1 MLLGRAPSQPHGAAP
16 PPLATRGAA
25 PTGLGGGMGS
35 PLAWGATPAQTIDR
49 EGRGP
54 GLSPARKQRHRD
66 WYKVS
71 VDTLRGWGM
80 FALVVLLGI
89 GAWFGFRVWEQH
101 AIQREAARTIDT
113 ARVLFQRVRAEPTLA
128 TFQTEYEAAW
138 DGIERARALYG
149 EGRFEAA
156 LARATGSREMLLS
169 LLDASRHGHGGG
181 EAQFLAVQGGVEFRR
196 SDRGAWEPARGRVML
211 EPGDYVKTGNN
222 GSAEIMFVDGTLY
235 TVRPDTLFLVSAR
248 RRGDA
253 DAKAVELQYG
263 WINLNTAQSSSR
275 VATPRAEAVVGQQ
288 SEAMVAYDGASGQG
302 RFAAYRGEIRVAADG
317 EERRIGPLQTL
328 TQSARLAEVK
338 PLPPAPTLLAPAEN
352 ADVDI
357 DRERRLRIAWAEVDG
372 SERYALQ
379 ISRNRL
385 FVDNVIDVAN
395 RRRAEATLG
404 VQGEG
409 TFLWRV
415 AAINEENERG
425 PWSEPGRFRVASFR
439 TGGGPEDREPP
450 ELEVQDVQS
459 YGSIFIV
466 SGRTEPGASV
476 WINEESVTVEA
487 DGAFT
492 KTIQLIQSGWAFLEV
507 KAADVAGNE
516 ATRRNR
522 VFVESL

>member
-1 MLLGRAPSQPHGAAP
+1 M
-16 PPLATRGAA
+16 
-25 PTGLGGGMGS
+25 
-35 PLAWGATPAQTIDR
+35 
-49 EGRGP
+49 
-54 GLSPARKQRHRD
+54 SPAAKQRHRD

-80 FALVVLLGI
+80 VGLVVVLGI
-89 GAWFGFRVWEQH
+89 GAWFGFRLWEQH
-101 AIQREAARTIDT
+101 AIQRGAARTIDQ
-113 ARVLFQRVRAEPTLA
+113 ARVLFQRVRAEPSLA
-128 TFQTEYEAAW
+128 AFQTEYESAW

-149 EGRFEAA
+149 EGRYAAA

-169 LLDASRHGHGGG
+169 LLDASRHGRGAG

-211 EPGDYVKTGNN
+211 KPGDYVKTGNN
-222 GSAEIMFVDGTLY
+222 GSAEIMFADGTLY

-248 RRGDA
+248 SRGD
-253 DAKAVELQYG
+253 DGAKSVELQYG

-288 SEAMVAYDGASGQG
+288 SEAVVAYDEASGQG
-302 RFAAYRGEIRVAADG
+302 QFSAYRGEMRVAADG
-317 EERRIGPLQTL
+317 EERRVGPLQTL
-328 TQSARLAEVK
+328 TQSAGRLAEVQA
-338 PLPPAPTLLAPAEN
+338 LPSAPARLAPADN

-357 DRERRLRIAWAEVDG
+357 DRERRLRIAWAEVTSG
-372 SERYALQ
+372 ERYALQ

-385 FVDNVIDVAN
+385 FVDNVIDVSN
-395 RRRAEATLG
+395 RRKTEATLG

-415 AAINEENERG
+415 AAINAQNQRG
-425 PWSEPGRFRVASFR
+425 PWSEPGRFRVASFH
-439 TGGGPEDREPP
+439 TGDSGEDREPP
-450 ELEVQDVQS
+450 ELEIQDVQS

-466 SGRTEPGASV
+466 NGKTEPGAAV

-492 KTIQLIQSGWAFLEV
+492 KTIQLAQSGWAFLEI
-507 KAADVAGNE
+507 KAADAAGNE